1 MTYVITRAC
10 VDSKDTACWDAC
22 PVDAIHP
29 NPNRSDFAAYDQMY
43 IDPAE
48 CIDCGACEPACPVEA
63 IFSET
68 EVPMECEDSIAV
80 NRDFFATPTQT

>member
-1 MTYVITRAC
+1 MTYVITQAC
-10 VDSKDTACWDAC
+10 ADSKDTACWDAC

-29 NPNRSDFAAYDQMY
+29 NPNRSDFTAYDQMY

-63 IFSET
+63 IFADT
-68 EVPMECEDSIAV
+68 EVPAECEDSIAA
-80 NRDFFATPTQT
+80 NRDFFASPSP